1 MTSYSNLMKNIFYYF
16 IKYIIRFASKCYFRK
31 IQIIGLENV
40 PKEVGIIFSP
50 NHQGAFLDPLLV
62 GSVIPQQV
70 TSLTRSDV
78 FGGKF
83 QWFLS
88 ALKML
93 PVYRIRNGYSNLR
106 RNEEIFEK
114 CRKILCSK
122 ESIIMFSEAA
132 HHNEYYLQ
140 SLSKGSSRLVYE
152 AQVDSKFPIY
162 LVPVGINYGHHTK
175 PLCDLHLVFG
185 KPIKVSDFVDDSL
198 SKAEIINNIREKLS
212 SSMKKCIWLP
222 DNDIN
227 YSKRKKLI
235 NRINTGMNF
244 EDLKKG
250 INLMNVNKEKK
261 CKNKLGLKLLLA
273 ISYVP
278 NLPPLIIMKKV
289 LSLFEDIVFYS
300 SIKLSVGIILFGIWW
315 LVLYI
320 LIGIYFDWILGLTVI
335 FTCIL
340 FLYIRQNLLLIKS

>member
-1 MTSYSNLMKNIFYYF
+1 MKKIFYYF
-16 IKYIIRFASKCYFRK
+16 IKYTIRFASKCYFRK
-31 IQIIGLENV
+31 IKIIGLENI
-40 PKEVGIIFSP
+40 PQEGGILFSP
-50 NHQGAFLDPLLV
+50 NHQGAFLDPLLI
-62 GSVIPQQV
+62 GSIVIQQV

-78 FGGKF
+78 FGGKL
-83 QWFLS
+83 QWFLN

-93 PVYRIRNGYSNLR
+93 PVYRIRNGYSNLKK
-106 RNEEIFEK
+106 NEEIFDK
-114 CRKILCSK
+114 CRKFLCSK

-185 KPIKVSDFVDDSL
+185 KPIEVREFIDDSV
-198 SKAEIINNIREKLS
+198 SKAETINNILEKLTS
-212 SSMKKCIWLP
+212 GMKKCIWLP

-235 NRINTGMNF
+235 NRINTKMDF

-250 INLMNVNKEKK
+250 IDLMNIKTEKK
-261 CKNKLGLKLLLA
+261 YKNKLVLKLLLI
-273 ISYVP
+273 ISYMP
-278 NLPPLIIMKKV
+278 NLPPLLIMKKI
-289 LSLFEDIVFYS
+289 LSLFEDVVFYS
-300 SIKLSVGIILFGIWW
+300 SIKLTAGLILFAIWW
-315 LVLYI
+315 LVLYF
-320 LIGIYFDWILGLTVI
+320 LIGIYFDWIIGLSAV

-340 FLYIRQNLLLIKS
+340 FLYIRQNLLYFKY

>member
-1 MTSYSNLMKNIFYYF
+1 MKNIFYYF

-31 IQIIGLENV
+31 IQILGLENI
-40 PKEVGIIFSP
+40 PKEGGIMFSP

-62 GSVIPQQV
+62 GSIIPQQV

-78 FGGKF
+78 FGGVL
-83 QWFLS
+83 QWFLN

-114 CRKILCSK
+114 CRKFLCSN
-122 ESIIMFSEAA
+122 ESIMMFSEAA

-140 SLSKGSSRLVYE
+140 SLSKGSSRLAYE

-175 PLCDLHLVFG
+175 PLCDLHVVFG
-185 KPIKVSDFVDDSL
+185 KPIEVRDFLDDSL
-198 SKAEIINNIREKLS
+198 SKAEIINNIREKLTS
-212 SSMKKCIWLP
+212 RMKKCIWLP
-222 DNDIN
+222 NNDTD
-227 YSKRKKLI
+227 YFKRKKLI
-235 NRINTGMNF
+235 NRMNTEMDF

-250 INLMNVNKEKK
+250 IELKNLKTEKK
-261 CKNKLGLKLLLA
+261 HENNLGLKLLLA

-278 NLPPLIIMKKV
+278 NLPPLIILKQI
-289 LSLFEDIVFYS
+289 LSLFKDIVFYS
-300 SIKLSVGIILFGIWW
+300 SIKLTVGLILLGIWW
-315 LVLYI
+315 LILYF
-320 LIGIYFDWILGLTVI
+320 LIGIYFDWILALPVI
-335 FTCIL
+335 FACIL
-340 FLYIRQNLLLIKS
+340 FLYIRQNLLLIKY